1 MSTRNIAAAPETP
14 YVVLVVGHDP
24 AATADKNT
32 DGAGGVV
39 HEMTDGTGAFTD
51 KTQAAHNRVAAGN
64 ATLSAE
70 AVAEVRRRA
79 HVHTPPLTEQIGSV
93 MESSGK
99 LRAAPTLTTFFMNF
113 HAAKPELRETMDPTG
128 AAGMRNLSKAY
139 ADFFNRVREIFS
151 DKPFPRA
158 ISSNSA
164 DLANA
169 EDIDEAVLLTFQG
182 HIPADCLFNVHHPA
196 DMSSDDKVGVP

>member
-14 YVVLVVGHDP
+14 FVVLVVGHDP
-24 AATADKNT
+24 ADTADKNT

-51 KTQAAHNRVAAGN
+51 KTQAAHARVADGN

-70 AVAEVRRRA
+70 ALAEVRRRA
-79 HVHTPPLTEQIGSV
+79 NGQPSLTEQIGSV
-93 MESSGK
+93 MDSTGK

-113 HAAKPELRETMDPTG
+113 HATKPELRETMDPTG

-139 ADFFNRVREIFS
+139 ADFFNRVRVIFS
-151 DKPFPRA
+151 GKPFPNA

-164 DLANA
+164 DLVNA
-169 EDIDEAVLLTFQG
+169 EDVDEDVRSKFTGL
-182 HIPADCLFNVHHPA
+182 IPDDCLFSGHYPVG
-196 DMSSDDKVGVP
+196 MSASDKVGVP